1 MNATVKKLL
10 DEALELPKSDRA
22 RLAMLLFESVETD
35 SHENQEES
43 LEAVIERR
51 VMELET
57 GAVQEVSLEEV
68 QRELWAGIRSRA
80 AD

>member
-1 MNATVKKLL
+1 MNATVRKLL

-22 RLAMLLFESVETD
+22 RLAMLLFESVDTGSQVD
-35 SHENQEES
+35 QEES
-43 LEAVIERR
+43 LEALIERR
-51 VMELET
+51 LMELET